1 MLSILSECRQSV
13 VKLLSEYKKEFNK
26 SWADSCRR
34 VYVKDSITELIL
46 DAWFW
51 LAKYE
56 LSIEKKEEPTNQVY
70 IKEKLDA
77 TLGNIRKMLKELY
90 WREKQLSVRGK
101 SNQITRDD
109 IHRARLYDF
118 RGLLSFNR
126 NHCLCP
132 FHNDTQ
138 PSMVYNDKRNV
149 VRCYSCNKSWD
160 TIQFVMDKEG
170 LTFPQAVRK
179 LI

>member
-13 VKLLSEYKKEFNK
+13 VKLLSEYKKEFNQ

-34 VYVKDSITELIL
+34 VYVKDSISRLIL

-51 LAKYE
+51 IAEYE
-56 LSIEKKEEPTNQVY
+56 LSLEKKEEPTNQVY
-70 IKEKLDA
+70 IKEKLDD

-90 WREKQLSVRGK
+90 WREKQPLRGSK
-101 SNQITRDD
+101 GTITRDN
-109 IHRARLYDF
+109 IQNARAYDF
-118 RGLLSFNR
+118 RALLPDLR
-126 NHCLCP
+126 NNVCLCP
-132 FHNDTQ
+132 FHNDSN
-138 PSMVYNDKRNV
+138 PSMVYNYKRNV

-170 LTFPQAVRK
+170 ITFPQAVRR
-179 LI
+179 LQ

>member
-1 MLSILSECRQSV
+1 
-13 VKLLSEYKKEFNK
+13 
-26 SWADSCRR
+26 
-34 VYVKDSITELIL
+34 VKDTVTQGIL

-51 LAKYE
+51 IAEYE
-56 LSIEKKEEPTNQVY
+56 LSLERKEEPTNQVY
-70 IKEKLDA
+70 IKERLDE
-77 TLGNIRKMLKELY
+77 TLGKIRKSLKELY
-90 WREKQLSVRGK
+90 WRERINIRGSSGGITK
-101 SNQITRDD
+101 SD
-109 IHRARLYDF
+109 IQRARDYDF
-118 RGLLSFNR
+118 RILLPDGSIR
-126 NHCLCP
+126 NNTYLCP

-138 PSMVYNDKRNV
+138 PSMVYNYKRNV